1 MPLSFH
7 CTSAQTITEENDSK
21 LRLAFVTWH
30 CSDFEVLGYAHAVY
44 SQLAYEP
51 RQQQRMRNNIPTE
64 GERSGPCQPQQ

>member
-21 LRLAFVTWH
+21 QRLEFVTWH
-30 CSDFEVLGYAHAVY
+30 CSDFEVLGYAHAVCN
-44 SQLAYEP
+44 QQAEEP

-64 GERSGPCQPQQ
+64 GERSNQCLLKQ